1 MFASA
6 AVTCMLVEQALPLMP
21 YFDDGSEFLT
31 YTEIEAWREK
41 HKSTGQGGK
50 PPSPDEWRAPLNVP
64 LLPGIVEIGHERVF
78 AALGVVAFHHPASSP
93 WGQATPD
100 LQEWL
105 LLPDNVSALENR
117 PSDAAAVAVL
127 LAALYGDKG
136 HLLLA
141 AANRYLETPRDG
153 Q

>member
-6 AVTCMLVEQALPLMP
+6 AATCMLVEQALPLMP
-21 YFDDGSEFLT
+21 YFDDGNEFLT
-31 YTEIEAWREK
+31 YSEIEAWHEK
-41 HKSTGQGGK
+41 HKSTGQGVK

-64 LLPGIVEIGHERVF
+64 LLPGIVEIGHEKVF
-78 AALGVVAFHHPASSP
+78 AALGVVAFHDPESSP

-105 LLPDNVSALENR
+105 LLPDNVSPRENK

-136 HLLLA
+136 HLLLT
-141 AANRYLETPRDG
+141 AANRYLEAPRDG